1 MELEKGDG
9 SKTVQFSRDNTE
21 QIPFWEEIY
30 RNEDVNAFP
39 AEPNGTIL
47 EFEHFLKKNS
57 AILEAGCGEG
67 QNVRYLAENGYSDI
81 DAFDL
86 SEAGISKLIR
96 ICERD
101 GLRINAFVDDL
112 STFQFMR
119 SYDLVMTF
127 ATLCFVE
134 KDKWKHF
141 IADAKEHTNLGGIHI
156 IHTFTNMVPASPDI
170 APFAVGLA
178 DEGEIKDL
186 YSDWEVLQF
195 KTYVF
200 DDEHPNV
207 PKHQHAVNKLVAR
220 KKASC

>member
-1 MELEKGDG
+1 MEE
-9 SKTVQFSRDNTE
+9 
-21 QIPFWEEIY
+21 IPFWEETY
-30 RNEDVNAFP
+30 RNRDINTFP
-39 AEPNGTIL
+39 AEPNGTVL
-47 EFEHFLKKNS
+47 EFEHLLKKDS
-57 AILEAGCGEG
+57 VILEAGCGEG
-67 QNVRYLAENGYSDI
+67 QNVRYLAKIGYCDI

-86 SEAGISKLIR
+86 SDAGISKLKWL
-96 ICERD
+96 CEKE
-101 GLRINAFVDDL
+101 GLSINAFVDDL
-112 STFQFMR
+112 SKFHFAK

-134 KDKWKHF
+134 KDKWRHF
-141 IADAKEHTNLGGIHI
+141 IEDAKEHTKPGGIHI
-156 IHTFTNMVPASPDI
+156 IHTFTNTVPASPDI

-178 DEGEIKDL
+178 DEGEILDL

-220 KKASC
+220 KKASCWSDEEVYSEFEKLI

>member
-1 MELEKGDG
+1 MD
-9 SKTVQFSRDNTE
+9 R
-21 QIPFWEEIY
+21 IPFWEETY
-30 RNEDVNAFP
+30 RNSNINTFS

-47 EFEHFLKKNS
+47 EFEHLLKKDS

-67 QNVRYLAENGYSDI
+67 QNVSYLAKSGYSDI

-86 SEAGISKLIR
+86 SEAGISKLNMV
-96 ICERD
+96 CERE

-112 STFQFMR
+112 TKYHFTKT
-119 SYDLVMTF
+119 YDLVMTF

-134 KDKWKHF
+134 KDKWRHF
-141 IADAKEHTNLGGIHI
+141 IEDAKEHTNPNGIHI
-156 IHTFTNMVPASPDI
+156 IHTFTNTVPASPDI
-170 APFAVGLA
+170 APFAIGLA
-178 DEGEIKDL
+178 DEGEILDL

-220 KKASC
+220 KNSPA

>member
-1 MELEKGDG
+1 MDK
-9 SKTVQFSRDNTE
+9 
-21 QIPFWEEIY
+21 IPFGEETY
-30 RNEDVNAFP
+30 RNRDINTFP

-47 EFEHFLKKNS
+47 EFEHFLRKDS
-57 AILEAGCGEG
+57 VILEAGCGEG
-67 QNVRYLAENGYSDI
+67 QNVRYLAKNGYSDI

-86 SEAGISKLIR
+86 SEAGISKLQW
-96 ICERD
+96 ICERE
-101 GLRINAFVDDL
+101 GLHINAFTDDL
-112 STFQFMR
+112 AKFQFTK

-141 IADAKEHTNLGGIHI
+141 IEDAKEHTKPNGIHI
-156 IHTFTNMVPASPDI
+156 IHTFTNTVPASPDI

-200 DDEHPNV
+200 DDEHPGV
-207 PKHQHAVNKLVAR
+207 PKHQHAVNKLVVR
-220 KKASC
+220 KTGSYQA